1 MWIELEKMF
10 MSGKLISHEY
20 VYDEFFTESSK
31 PDFIS
36 KWIKNRKQYFYSV
49 SDSQIELVQ
58 NILKKFPKLIDPEK
72 EKNQADPWIIAL
84 AKEKME
90 ELSLFKGRTKIIVVS
105 QEKITSSIKIPAA
118 CREFGVQHMNLEE
131 FYKDNNW
138 KFSISTS

>member
-1 MWIELEKMF
+1 